1 MLDEIVLACALTSMA
16 SKGSL
21 LRLQWSSRLINSLLK
36 YATLLPGI
44 GLSLCCAAQEHDSS
58 PTRHNL
64 SVGGY
69 YSAGDYGESQ
79 DTTIRYLPVSY
90 DYTAS
95 NWNLKVAIPYLEVSG
110 AGNVL
115 INVGGIG
122 TGDFSGVASSNDSRG
137 QGDTILSA
145 TYQFPSLAQGLP
157 FVDLGFEIKVPTAD
171 EKQALGTGKAD
182 YGLQL
187 DLYQML
193 GDATFFATA
202 GYKFRGKSTLFNEM
216 TNSAY
221 VSLGLSRPFSSTWS
235 YGLIYDFR
243 EAASESSKETHELLP
258 YLSWLPAPGW
268 SLMSYAVKGFTRD
281 SADYAMGVQLSYR
294 W

>member
-1 MLDEIVLACALTSMA
+1 MT

-21 LRLQWSSRLINSLLK
+21 PRLLWSCRLINSLLK
-36 YATLLPGI
+36 YATTLPLGM
-44 GLSLCCAAQEHDSS
+44 GLSLFCANAALAQEPENS
-58 PTRHNL
+58 PARHNL
-64 SVGGY
+64 SIGGY
-69 YSAGDYGESQ
+69 YSSGDYGESQ
-79 DTTIRYLPVSY
+79 DTTIHYLPVSY
-90 DYTAS
+90 DYTVS

-115 INVGGIG
+115 VNVGGIG
-122 TGDFSGVASSNDSRG
+122 AGDFSGLASSNDSSTARG
-137 QGDTILSA
+137 RGDTVLSV
-145 TYQFPSLAQGLP
+145 TYQFPSFAEGLP
-157 FVDLGFEIKVPTAD
+157 FVDLGFEVKVPTAD
-171 EKQALGTGKAD
+171 EKKALGTGEVD

-193 GDATFFATA
+193 GNSTLFATT
-202 GYKFRGKSTLFNEM
+202 GYKFRGRSALFNEM

-221 VSLGLSRPFSSTWS
+221 VSFGISRPLSQTWS
-235 YGLIYDFR
+235 YGLIYDYR
-243 EAASESSKETHELLP
+243 EAASETSKETHELLP

-281 SADYAMGVQLSYR
+281 SADYALGVQLSYR